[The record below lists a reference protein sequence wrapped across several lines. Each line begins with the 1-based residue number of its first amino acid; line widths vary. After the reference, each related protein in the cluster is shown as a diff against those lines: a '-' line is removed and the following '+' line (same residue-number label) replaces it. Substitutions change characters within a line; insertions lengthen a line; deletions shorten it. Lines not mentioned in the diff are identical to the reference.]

1 MAAWVRADVGLD
13 RIAKESG
20 IGSERQ
26 AMSPSQEGETRA
38 AYVIQRHFRR
48 VRKGY
53 DPAEVDR
60 HLQLVSE
67 WFRTSRAA
75 EKAREVREQSAARE
89 RAAAD
94 REVQAER
101 FVESSRLEAEAT
113 LEGARLRAQAD
124 RDAAG
129 RILREAEVALETGRR
144 EGEEIL
150 ARARDQADGLLTQ
163 AREEARSVLPRARE
177 DAATLL
183 AQAREEAEAV
193 RVAARGE
200 AAAIVD
206 QARLQAAAA
215 DVLREAEERANGW
228 WPMPSARLSVLPRRA
243 GNAVNRSFRAREWRP
258 AVPGRDAGRGGGRGP
273 SAPGAGRGGAT
284 ELRGASPP

>member
-1 MAAWVRADVGLD
+1 MAGVGSVPMSAWIGSRRSRGF
-13 RIAKESG
+13 
-20 IGSERQ
+20 GSERQ
-26 AMSPSQEGETRA
+26 ATSPSQEGETRA

-113 LEGARLRAQAD
+113 LEGARLRAEAD

-144 EGEEIL
+144 EGEGDTRPG
-150 ARARDQADGLLTQ
+150 ARPG
-163 AREEARSVLPRARE
+163 
-177 DAATLL
+177 
-183 AQAREEAEAV
+183 
-193 RVAARGE
+193 
-200 AAAIVD
+200 
-206 QARLQAAAA
+206 
-215 DVLREAEERANGW
+215 
-228 WPMPSARLSVLPRRA
+228 RRA
-243 GNAVNRSFRAREWRP
+243 AHT
-258 AVPGRDAGRGGGRGP
+258 
-273 SAPGAGRGGAT
+273 GA
-284 ELRGASPP
+284 